1 MQFQRRRSA
10 GFTLLE
16 LLVVLFIIGVVA
28 SIVVV
33 SIVGSDHKSIVRH
46 EADRMV
52 RTIELAR
59 REATL
64 RNELWGVL
72 IDVDQYEFRHYEFE
86 SEEWLP
92 IDRRPYVGMVLKED
106 YLLRYTVPD
115 AIQNEGA
122 EDEGPMPQI
131 VIEPTGEITPFQV
144 DVYHDGSLVTT
155 TIGTDGFKQ
164 VQFIDGYGTSDESP

>member
-1 MQFQRRRSA
+1 MLIKYRRSA

-28 SIVVV
+28 SIVIV

-46 EADRMV
+46 EADRIV

-64 RNELWGVL
+64 RNELWGVVL
-72 IDVDQYEFRHYEFE
+72 DTNQYELRQYEFQ

-92 IDRRPYVGMVLKED
+92 IDRKPYVGMVLKED

-115 AIQNEGA
+115 AIRNEGA

-131 VIEPTGEITPFQV
+131 VIEPTGEITPFQI
-144 DVYHDGSLVTT
+144 DVYHDASLVTT
-155 TIGTDGFKQ
+155 SLGTDGLKQ
-164 VQFIDGYGTSDESP
+164 VQFLEQDGNSE

>member
-1 MQFQRRRSA
+1 MLIQRRRNA

-46 EADRMV
+46 EANRMV
-52 RTIELAR
+52 RTIEIAR

-64 RNELWGVL
+64 RNELWGVML
-72 IDVDQYEFRHYEFE
+72 DTNQYEFMQYDFK
-86 SEEWLP
+86 SDEWLP
-92 IDRRPYVGMVLKED
+92 IDRRPYSGMVLKED
-106 YLLRYTVPD
+106 YLLRYTIPD
-115 AIQNEGA
+115 AIHNEGA

-144 DVYHDGSLVTT
+144 DVYHDASLVTT
-155 TIGTDGFKQ
+155 SIGTDGLKQ
-164 VQFIDGYGTSDESP
+164 VRFSDDYETPN